1 MLPGCGLTVQL
12 AGGDIVSHAVDLVV
26 GPPKLTCCGDEVL
39 SNRVPHA
46 SGIDLAARTIGIDAD
61 DATDADFIIH
71 LDLLDGL
78 HIVGLAERDIELP
91 IWSDITDTRRVVE
104 AFFRFRNQFT
114 LRYDDTD
121 CRVRPFE

>member
-26 GPPKLTCCGDEVL
+26 GPPKLTCCGVEVL

-46 SGIDLAARTIGIDAD
+46 ACIDLAARTIGIDAD

-71 LDLLDGL
+71 LDLLDRL
-78 HIVGLAERDIELP
+78 HIVGLAERDIELSV
-91 IWSDITDTRRVVE
+91 WTDITHTRRVVE
-104 AFFRFRNQFT
+104 AFFFYRNQ
-114 LRYDDTD
+114 LSLG
-121 CRVRPFE
+121 